1 MIDELRNQIDE
12 IDRDLVRLLNDR
24 GKVAAQI
31 GEEKR
36 KTGREITDT
45 QREEEVLSRVK
56 EANYGPFSDPQIV
69 EIYRKIILE
78 TKNLEEVS

>member
-1 MIDELRNQIDE
+1 
-12 IDRDLVRLLNDR
+12 
-24 GKVAAQI
+24 
-31 GEEKR
+31 
-36 KTGREITDT
+36 
-45 QREEEVLSRVK
+45 VK